1 MGRTKEMYEREF
13 GEPQRWFSEAQRAH
27 LHWMEQEYKE
37 HQKQKQKHDNDTRW
51 DFLGR
56 G

>member
-37 HQKQKQKHDNDTRW
+37 HQKQKHDNDTRW

-56 G
+56 R